1 MTCIEITAR
10 RDGFRR
16 CGMAHSSKPT
26 VHDIDAFSAE
36 ELEILRNEP
45 QLIVREVDG
54 EEKSKETISKP
65 TVKVKPSDVPPMAIK
80 PENTEELLAA
90 IVEAFDGLD
99 KERISPRRE
108 RRVWIRLRP
117 SSDTMCPVKK
127 LLPPSNSIPRVVTN
141 GLRHHSGHYRPV
153 R

>member
-99 KERISPRRE
+99 KEK
-108 RRVWIRLRP
+108 
-117 SSDTMCPVKK
+117 DFTKAGT
-127 LLPPSNSIPRVVTN
+127 PRVDSVAAKL
-141 GLRHHSGHYRPV
+141 GYDVSGEEVATAFEQYSKGSD
-153 R
+153 